1 MWRSALT
8 RMYHALLCRDYRT
21 GHPMRHFNFIT
32 SVVHTASTLSVDAQT
47 TTATAP
53 PRVSYLQPP
62 HAAANHDTSL
72 PIEELQPEDPGR
84 KSDHTLI
91 DSKQSTDPTRR
102 PPRAFPQKNSK
113 AWTGPLHSNNHI
125 KKPFLRPTEECSHS
139 THTGH
144 RVDASHFHS
153 PLRLHSSQVISE
165 SYSCLP
171 NSRRQPTA

>member
-1 MWRSALT
+1 MRPHLELRISRSRA
-8 RMYHALLCRDYRT
+8 
-21 GHPMRHFNFIT
+21 
-32 SVVHTASTLSVDAQT
+32 LSVDAQT

-113 AWTGPLHSNNHI
+113 AWTGPLHSNSHI
-125 KKPFLRPTEECSHS
+125 KKPLTVSTSHRRVFSQHPHRAPRGRITLSLPPPPPFQSGHFRKLFLP
-139 THTGH
+139 
-144 RVDASHFHS
+144 
-153 PLRLHSSQVISE
+153 P
-165 SYSCLP
+165 
-171 NSRRQPTA
+171 